1 MAMNP
6 REVELYIEE
15 LVLRGFAGGDRHEIR
30 AAVQQELTRLLTE
43 QGIPPSLM
51 EGRSIARLDGGSVEV
66 APDATPEVIG
76 TQIARSIYGG
86 FGE

>member
-1 MAMNP
+1 MAINP
-6 REVELYIEE
+6 HEVELQIEE
-15 LVLRGFAGGDRHEIR
+15 IVLRDFVGGDRHQIR
-30 AAVQQELTRLLTE
+30 AAIQQELTRLLTE

-51 EGRSIARLDGGSVEV
+51 AEGSIARLDGGSFDV

-86 FGE
+86 VGG